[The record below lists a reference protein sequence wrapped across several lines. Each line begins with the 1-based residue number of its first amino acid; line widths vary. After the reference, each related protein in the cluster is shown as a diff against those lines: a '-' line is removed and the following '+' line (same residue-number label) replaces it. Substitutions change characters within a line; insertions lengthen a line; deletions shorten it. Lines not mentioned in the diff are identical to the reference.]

1 MIRLKNTSYLPP
13 RGSGKIKITEKM
25 KRVNRKELLRQF
37 CQIIIL
43 MSFITALGL
52 ARGESFYSYEDSPC
66 EDYDYRQQYKA
77 TCENWSSKTLV
88 DNILYDDNGEIDIN
102 VAFIFWISLTLL
114 GFVIV
119 FQKLTS
125 EHVLSGKC
133 MARKKSGGG
142 YCSRDQLPGKL
153 YCKQHLEENRFRVKK
168 HG

>member
-13 RGSGKIKITEKM
+13 RGSGKIKIAEKI

-37 CQIIIL
+37 YPIIIL
-43 MSFITALGL
+43 MTIITALLL
-52 ARGESFYSYEDSPC
+52 AKGESFYTYEDSPC

-88 DNILYDDNGEIDIN
+88 DNILYDDNGEIDIT
-102 VAFIFWISLTLL
+102 VVFIFWISLTSI

-133 MARKKSGGG
+133 MAKKKSGGG

-153 YCKQHLEENRFRVKK
+153 YCKQHLEENRFRIKK
-168 HG
+168 QG

>member
-1 MIRLKNTSYLPP
+1 MTLFCIES
-13 RGSGKIKITEKM
+13 TEK
-25 KRVNRKELLRQF
+25 KKNSRFSDTRFGKLTCQF

-43 MSFITALGL
+43 MTFITALGL

-88 DNILYDDNGEIDIN
+88 DNILYDDNGEIDIT
-102 VAFIFWISLTLL
+102 VAFIFWISLTSI

-133 MARKKSGGG
+133 MAKKKSGEG
-142 YCSRDQLPGKL
+142 YCSKDQLPGKL
-153 YCKQHLEENRFRVKK
+153 YCKMHLEENRFRFKK
-168 HG
+168 QN

>member
-1 MIRLKNTSYLPP
+1 MIRLKNTSYIPT
-13 RGSGKIKITEKM
+13 RGSGKIKIAEKI

-37 CQIIIL
+37 YPIIIL
-43 MSFITALGL
+43 MTFITALLL
-52 ARGESFYSYEDSPC
+52 AKGESFYTYEDSPC
-66 EDYDYRQQYKA
+66 EDYDYRQQHKD

-88 DNILYDDNGEIDIN
+88 DNILYEDNGEIDIT
-102 VAFIFWISLTLL
+102 VVFIFWISLTSI

-133 MARKKSGGG
+133 MAKKKSGGG

-168 HG
+168 QG